1 MSSVRMNISRINFLG
16 DVKTNPL
23 GEKRLLFSGIGA
35 KAKYLQNEKNITS
48 YWVINSQG
56 TKSIY
61 LGKI

>member
-1 MSSVRMNISRINFLG
+1 MNISRINFLG

-23 GEKRLLFSGIGA
+23 GRKRLLLPGIGA
-35 KAKYLQNEKNITS
+35 EVKYLQIEKNITS
-48 YWVINSQG
+48 YWVIDSQG